1 MSKYVVSIDLGTTNT
16 VMAYAEAGSAQIQLF
31 DIDQLTAP
39 GEVGAAALL
48 PSLRYHPAAGE
59 LAQGD
64 LQLPWRD
71 DDVAG
76 LSQVIIGRLARKLGA
91 QVPGRV
97 VSSAKSWLSH
107 PQVDRMAPI
116 LPWGAEADVAKVSPV
131 AASASYLA
139 HLRHAWNTR
148 FPAHPLEKQQLV
160 LTIPASFDEGARA
173 LTLEAARMAG
183 LPSLRLL
190 EEPQAAF
197 YDWLFRQRAAL
208 AEELAQT
215 RLVLVCDV
223 GGGTTDFSL
232 MKVDM
237 ANGQP
242 AISRIGVGNH
252 LILGGDNMDLALA
265 HLIEARMAGAAA
277 GGGTAAGDG
286 AAPSNGAAAGSNAAA
301 CDGTAAGDSV
311 APGNGAPEGGSAAG
325 GPAAGGTPPQ
335 ARLSASRLS
344 QLAERCRAAKELLL
358 AADAPERTTVT
369 LLGAGSK
376 LIGGS
381 RSAELTREEVATLV
395 VDGFFPLNETQ
406 AGAKRGRGAIV
417 EFGLPYAADAA
428 ITRHLA
434 DFLRQHAAA
443 AREALGLP
451 ADSTTIPIPDT
462 LLLNGGVFRADALA
476 CRLEAT
482 LAGWRQQALRVLHND
497 NPDVAVARGGV
508 AYALGQSGQAP
519 VIGGGSARSYFLLLD
534 DAGPADKPRRAICI
548 LPRGAAENR
557 ELLLAERSFA
567 LRLGRP
573 VRFHLASSTSD
584 APQSGEVVELQ
595 PDEYIQLPP
604 IATVLRDSSSAD
616 ARKEIPVQLAA
627 MLSEVGTLEVR
638 CVATDDTQRWL
649 LEFQLRGDAASETP
663 KDDQTSMPAGL
674 TSAIDKIDRIF
685 GSRAQQV
692 DLKEV
697 KQLRAQLEQL
707 LGSRES
713 WTTPVLRRLFD
724 ALLERAKGRRRS
736 SEHERAWL
744 NLSGYC
750 LRPGFGHAL
759 DEWRIEQLWAMYEA
773 GVQNHKDSQVC
784 AEWWTLWRRV
794 AGGLSVDAQLRVLD
808 DFAFNVQADAAER
821 GRRPVTL
828 VNGSEEDMLRLGAS
842 LERIPGNYKAEIGA
856 WMLDQLQKSSKAAAK
871 ASANKT
877 RSGAADLAKAEAT
890 QGRFLWGLSR
900 VGARQPFHGSA
911 HDVVAASIVE
921 QWLDAVLALDWKKV
935 EPAGFAAAHLA
946 RMTGDRSRDINETLR
961 AEVLRRLSGVG
972 APANWSA
979 MVREVVQLDQADEK
993 RMLGDALPP
1002 GLKLIA

>member
-16 VMAYAEAGSAQIQLF
+16 VMAFAEAGSAQIRLFEIEQL
-31 DIDQLTAP
+31 IAP

-59 LAQGD
+59 LADGE
-64 LQLPWRD
+64 LQLPWRA

-76 LSQVIIGRLARKLGA
+76 LSQVVIGRLARKLGS
-91 QVPGRV
+91 QVPGRLV
-97 VSSAKSWLSH
+97 ASAKSWLSH

-139 HLRHAWNTR
+139 HLRSAWDAR
-148 FPAHPLEKQQLV
+148 FPAYPLESQQIV

-173 LTLEAARMAG
+173 LTLEAARMAS

-197 YDWLFRQRAAL
+197 YDWLFRQRATL
-208 AEELAQT
+208 AEELAET

-232 MKVDM
+232 MKVDI
-237 ANGQP
+237 ADGQP

-265 HLIEARMAGAAA
+265 HLVEARMAGEAQ
-277 GGGTAAGDG
+277 
-286 AAPSNGAAAGSNAAA
+286 
-301 CDGTAAGDSV
+301 
-311 APGNGAPEGGSAAG
+311 
-325 GPAAGGTPPQ
+325 PQ
-335 ARLSASRLS
+335 AKLSASRLS

-381 RSAELTREEVATLV
+381 RSADLTREEVSALV
-395 VDGFFPLNETQ
+395 VDGFFPLNEQ
-406 AGAKRGRGAIV
+406 QEPAKRGRGAIV
-417 EFGLPYAADAA
+417 EFGLPYASDAA

-434 DFLRQHAAA
+434 DFLRQHASAM
-443 AREALGLP
+443 REALGVP
-451 ADSTTIPIPDT
+451 ADSTAVPIPDT

-476 CRLEAT
+476 RRLEAT
-482 LAGWRQQALRVLHND
+482 LAGWRQQPLRILHND

-534 DAGPADKPRRAICI
+534 DAAHPDQPRRAVCI

-557 ELLLAERSFA
+557 EILLADRTFA

-573 VRFHLASSTSD
+573 VRFHLASSTAD
-584 APQSGEVVELQ
+584 APQAGDVVTLQ
-595 PDEYIQLPP
+595 PDDYVQLPP

-616 ARKEIPVQLAA
+616 ARKEIPVQLATS
-627 MLSEVGTLEVR
+627 LSEVGTLEVH
-638 CVATDDTQRWL
+638 CVARDDAQRWL
-649 LEFQLRGDAASETP
+649 LEFQLRGEAATETAP
-663 KDDQTSMPAGL
+663 DEAPMPAGL
-674 TSAIDKIDRIF
+674 SAAIDKIDRIF
-685 GSRAQQV
+685 GSRALQV
-692 DLKEV
+692 DIKEV

-713 WTTPVLRRLFD
+713 WPTPLLRRLFD

-750 LRPGFGHAL
+750 LRPGFGYTL
-759 DEWRIEQLWAMYEA
+759 DEWRIEKLWAMFDT
-773 GVQNHKDSQVC
+773 GIQHHKDSQVC

-794 AGGLSVDAQLRVLD
+794 SGGLSVEAQLRVLD

-856 WMLDQLQKSSKAAAK
+856 WMLDQLHKAAK
-871 ASANKT
+871 AAGKAAANKT
-877 RSGAADLAKAEAT
+877 RSGAADLAKAETT

-911 HDVVAASIVE
+911 HDVVETPVVE
-921 QWLDAVLALDWKKV
+921 QWLDAVLSLDWKKV

-946 RMTGDRSRDINETLR
+946 RMTGDRSRDINDTLR
-961 AEVLRRLSGVG
+961 AEVLRRLQGVG

>member
-1 MSKYVVSIDLGTTNT
+1 MSNYVVSIDLGTTNT

-31 DIDQLTAP
+31 EIEQLTAP

-59 LAQGD
+59 LADGE
-64 LQLPWRD
+64 LQLPWRA

-76 LSQVIIGRLARKLGA
+76 LSQVVIGRLARKLGA
-91 QVPGRV
+91 QVPGRLV
-97 VSSAKSWLSH
+97 ASAKSWLSH

-139 HLRHAWNTR
+139 HLRHAWDAR
-148 FPAHPLEKQQLV
+148 FPAHPLHQQQIV

-197 YDWLFRQRAAL
+197 YDWLFRQRATL

-232 MKVDM
+232 MKVD
-237 ANGQP
+237 AAASDGAAGQP

-265 HLIEARMAGAAA
+265 HLVEARMAAGAARDHSA
-277 GGGTAAGDG
+277 TASDG
-286 AAPSNGAAAGSNAAA
+286 ATATSARQARAAP
-301 CDGTAAGDSV
+301 
-311 APGNGAPEGGSAAG
+311 
-325 GPAAGGTPPQ
+325 PP

-381 RSAELTREEVATLV
+381 RSAELTRDEVSALV
-395 VDGFFPLNETQ
+395 VDGFFPLNPAREP
-406 AGAKRGRGAIV
+406 AKRGRGAIV

-443 AREALGLP
+443 ARDALGLP
-451 ADSTTIPIPDT
+451 TNSAVVPIPDT

-476 CRLEAT
+476 RRLQAT
-482 LAGWRQQALRVLHND
+482 LAGWRQQPLRVLHND

-508 AYALGQSGQAP
+508 AYALGQSGAAP

-534 DAGPADKPRRAICI
+534 DAAHADQPRRAVCI
-548 LPRGAAENR
+548 LPRGAAESR
-557 ELLLAERSFA
+557 EVLLADRTFA

-573 VRFHLASSTSD
+573 VRFHLAASTAD
-584 APQSGEVVELQ
+584 APQAGDVVTLQ
-595 PDEYIQLPP
+595 PDDYVQLPP
-604 IATVLRDSSSAD
+604 IATVLRDSSAAD
-616 ARKEIPVQLAA
+616 ARKEIPVQLATS
-627 MLSEVGTLEVR
+627 LSEVGTLEVH
-638 CVATDDTQRWL
+638 CVAKEDQQRWL
-649 LEFQLRGDAASETP
+649 LEFQLRGETDSEP
-663 KDDQTSMPAGL
+663 ADDDQPAMPAGL
-674 TSAIDKIDRIF
+674 PAAIDKIDRIF

-697 KQLRAQLEQL
+697 KQLRTQLEHL

-713 WTTPVLRRLFD
+713 WATPLLRRLFD

-750 LRPGFGHAL
+750 LRPGFGHPL
-759 DEWRIEQLWAMYEA
+759 DAWRIEQLWAMFET
-773 GVQNHKDSQVC
+773 GIQHHKDSQVC

-794 AGGLSVDAQLRVLD
+794 SGGLSVETQLRVLD

-856 WMLDQLQKSSKAAAK
+856 WMLDQLQKASKAAVK
-871 ASANKT
+871 AAANKT
-877 RSGAADLAKAEAT
+877 RAGAADLARAEAA

-911 HDVVAASIVE
+911 HDVVDTAIVE
-921 QWLDAVLALDWKKV
+921 QWLDEVLKLDWKKV

-946 RMTGDRSRDINETLR
+946 RMTGDRSRDITDTLR
-961 AEVLRRLSGVG
+961 ADVLRRLQGVG
-972 APANWSA
+972 APANWIA

-1002 GLKLIA
+1002 GLKLLS

>member
-1 MSKYVVSIDLGTTNT
+1 MSQYVVSIDLGTTNT

-31 DIDQLTAP
+31 EIEQLTAP

-48 PSLRYHPAAGE
+48 PSLRYHPADGE
-59 LAQGD
+59 LADGE
-64 LQLPWRD
+64 LQLPWRA

-76 LSQVIIGRLARKLGA
+76 LPQVVVGRLARQRGA
-91 QVPGRV
+91 QVPGRLV
-97 VSSAKSWLSH
+97 ASAKSWLSH

-116 LPWGAEADVAKVSPV
+116 LPWGAEAEVAKVSPV

-139 HLRHAWNTR
+139 HLRGAWNAR
-148 FPAHPLEKQQLV
+148 FPAHPLEKQQIV

-197 YDWLFRQRAAL
+197 YDWLFRERAAL
-208 AEELAQT
+208 AGQLADT

-232 MKVDM
+232 MKVEPGD
-237 ANGQP
+237 GQP
-242 AISRIGVGNH
+242 VISRIGVGNH

-265 HLIEARMAGAAA
+265 HLVESRLA
-277 GGGTAAGDG
+277 GGEA
-286 AAPSNGAAAGSNAAA
+286 
-301 CDGTAAGDSV
+301 
-311 APGNGAPEGGSAAG
+311 
-325 GPAAGGTPPQ
+325 Q

-344 QLAERCRAAKELLL
+344 QLAERCRAAKEQLL

-369 LLGAGSK
+369 LLGSGSR

-381 RSAELTREEVATLV
+381 RSADLTRDEVSALV

-406 AGAKRGRGAIV
+406 TGAKRGRGAIT
-417 EFGLPYAADAA
+417 EFGLPYASDAA
-428 ITRHLA
+428 ITHHLA

-443 AREALGLP
+443 MREALGLP
-451 ADSTTIPIPDT
+451 ADSSAVPIPDT

-476 CRLEAT
+476 RRLEAT
-482 LAGWRQQALRVLHND
+482 LAGWRQQPLRVLHND

-508 AYALGQSGQAP
+508 AYALGQAGQAP

-534 DAGPADKPRRAICI
+534 DAGPADKPRRAVCI
-548 LPRGAAENR
+548 LPRGAGEGR
-557 ELLLAERSFA
+557 EILLADRTFA

-584 APQSGEVVELQ
+584 APQAGDIVQLQ
-595 PDEYIQLPP
+595 PDEYVALPP
-604 IATVLRDSSSAD
+604 IATVLRDSSASD

-627 MLSEVGTLEVR
+627 MLSEVGTLEVHY
-638 CVATDDTQRWL
+638 VAKEDTQRWL
-649 LEFQLRGDAASETP
+649 LEFQLRGDSTPEPAAAEETP
-663 KDDQTSMPAGL
+663 IPAGL
-674 TSAIDKIDRIF
+674 SAAIEKIERIF

-692 DLKEV
+692 DVKEV
-697 KQLRAQLEQL
+697 KQLRTQLEQL

-724 ALLERAKGRRRS
+724 ALMERGKGRRRS

-759 DEWRIEQLWAMYEA
+759 DAWRIEQLWGAYDA
-773 GVQNHKDSQVC
+773 GVQHHKDSQVC

-794 AGGLSVDAQLRVLD
+794 AGGLSVTAQLRVLD

-856 WMLDQLQKSSKAAAK
+856 WMLGQLHAATKAAIK
-871 ASANKT
+871 AATNKT
-877 RSGAADLAKAEAT
+877 RSGAADLAKAEAA

-911 HDVVAASIVE
+911 HDVVDTATVE
-921 QWLDAVLALDWKKV
+921 TWLDEVLSLDWKKV
-935 EPAGFAAAHLA
+935 EPAGFAASHLA
-946 RMTGDRSRDINETLR
+946 RMTGDRSRDINDTLR
-961 AEVLRRLSGVG
+961 AEVLRRLHAVG

-979 MVREVVQLDQADEK
+979 MVREVMQLDQADEK

>member
-16 VMAYAEAGSAQIQLF
+16 VMAYAEAGSAEIRLF
-31 DIDQLTAP
+31 DIEQLTAP
-39 GEVGAAALL
+39 GEIGAAALL
-48 PSLRYHPAAGE
+48 PSLRYHPAQGE
-59 LAQGD
+59 LADGD
-64 LQLPWRD
+64 LQLPWRQ

-76 LSQVIIGRLARKLGA
+76 LSQVVVGRLARKLGA

-97 VSSAKSWLSH
+97 VASAKSWLSH

-139 HLRHAWNTR
+139 HLRGAWNAR
-148 FPAHPLEKQQLV
+148 FPAQPLENQQIV

-183 LPSLRLL
+183 LPGLRLL

-197 YDWLFRQRAAL
+197 YDWLFRQRETLAADL
-208 AEELAQT
+208 AET

-232 MKVDM
+232 IKVEM
-237 ANGQP
+237 ADGQP
-242 AISRIGVGNH
+242 QISRIGVGNH

-265 HLIEARMAGAAA
+265 HLVESRL
-277 GGGTAAGDG
+277 
-286 AAPSNGAAAGSNAAA
+286 
-301 CDGTAAGDSV
+301 
-311 APGNGAPEGGSAAG
+311 
-325 GPAAGGTPPQ
+325 AAGGT
-335 ARLSASRLS
+335 AERLSSSRLS

-358 AADAPERTTVT
+358 ATDAPERATVT
-369 LLGAGSK
+369 LLGAGSR
-376 LIGGS
+376 LIGGT
-381 RSAELTREEVATLV
+381 RSVDLTRDEVSTLV
-395 VDGFFPLNETQ
+395 VDGFFPLNESQ
-406 AGAKRGRGAIV
+406 EPAKRGRGAIV
-417 EFGLPYAADAA
+417 EFGLPYASDAA

-434 DFLRQHAAA
+434 GFLMQHASA

-451 ADSTTIPIPDT
+451 ADHAGIPVPDT

-476 CRLEAT
+476 RRLEAV
-482 LAGWRQQALRVLHND
+482 LAQWRGAALRVLHND
-497 NPDVAVARGGV
+497 NPDVAVARGGA
-508 AYALGQSGQAP
+508 AYALGQSGLAP

-534 DAGPADKPRRAICI
+534 DEARADKPRRAVCI
-548 LPRGAAENR
+548 LPRGSAENR
-557 ELLLAERSFA
+557 EILLADRSFA

-573 VRFHLASSTSD
+573 VRFHLASSISD
-584 APQSGEVVELQ
+584 AAMPQAGDLVELQ
-595 PDEYIQLPP
+595 SGDYVQLPP
-604 IATVLRDSSSAD
+604 IATILRDSSAAG
-616 ARKEIPVQLAA
+616 ARKEIPVQLATS
-627 MLSEVGTLEVR
+627 LSEVGTLEVH
-638 CVATDDTQRWL
+638 CVSSEDAQRWL
-649 LEFQLRGDAASETP
+649 LEFQLRGDASPTDNDNGA
-663 KDDQTSMPAGL
+663 MPAGL
-674 TSAIDKIDRIF
+674 SSAIDKIDRIF

-692 DLKEV
+692 ELKEV

-713 WTTPVLRRLFD
+713 WHTPLLRRLFD
-724 ALLERAKGRRRS
+724 ALMERAKGRRRS

-744 NLSGYC
+744 NMSGYC
-750 LRPGFGHAL
+750 LRPGFGHTL
-759 DEWRIEQLWAMYEA
+759 DEWRIEQLWAMYET
-773 GVQNHKDSQVC
+773 GIQHHKDSQVC

-794 AGGLSVDAQLRVLD
+794 AGGLSVEAQLRVLD

-842 LERIPGNYKAEIGA
+842 LERIPGSYKAEIGA
-856 WMLDQLQKSSKAAAK
+856 WMLGRLEAANKAAAK
-871 ASANKT
+871 AAANKT
-877 RSGAADLAKAEAT
+877 RTGAADAARAEAS

-911 HDVVAASIVE
+911 HDVVETAVVEKWLAAI
-921 QWLDAVLALDWKKV
+921 LALDWKKV
-935 EPAGFAAAHLA
+935 EPAGFAASHLA
-946 RMTGDRSRDINETLR
+946 RMTGDRSRDIGETLR
-961 AEVLRRLSGVG
+961 ADILRRLSAVG